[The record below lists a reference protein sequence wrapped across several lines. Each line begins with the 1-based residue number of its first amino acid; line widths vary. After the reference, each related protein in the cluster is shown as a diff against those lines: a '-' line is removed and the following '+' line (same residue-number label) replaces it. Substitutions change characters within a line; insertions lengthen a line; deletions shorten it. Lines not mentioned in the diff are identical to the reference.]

1 MDVLGIFFVIVGLF
15 FFTSSALGL
24 LRFPDCYCRMH
35 ATGKA
40 DTMGVFFTSLGL
52 GLIQFELG
60 GNLVLF
66 GKLLLVV
73 VFWFIG
79 GPTATHALLRSA
91 FQRGPLPWTKH
102 GKVIFDWPGGES

>member
-1 MDVLGIFFVIVGLF
+1 MNILGISLVIVGLF
-15 FFTSSALGL
+15 FFASATVGL

-40 DTMGVFFTSLGL
+40 DTMGVFFTLIGL

-60 GNLVLF
+60 GNLLLF
-66 GKLLLVV
+66 GKVLLVIA
-73 VFWFIG
+73 FWFVG

-91 FQRGPLPWTKH
+91 FQRGLTPWSKH
-102 GKVIFDWPGGES
+102 EKVIFDWPGGES